1 MYGSAMSTGMYGMGA
16 NSNMGMFQPVNFGTT
31 DQGKGKGKLK
41 QADFEA
47 AFAAFDHQ
55 QESSRIVEVGDSVS
69 VEEAIKNATLSDQK
83 EGRTQ
88 FQE

>member
-1 MYGSAMSTGMYGMGA
+1 MGV

-55 QESSRIVEVGDSVS
+55 QPESSRIVEVGDSVS
-69 VEEAIKNATLSDQK
+69 VEEAMKNATLSDQK